1 MKILKLKGV
10 CLILTILTA
19 FNIFATGCD
28 FWKKDTGDE
37 KGKGLDS
44 ESEQSSNG
52 WEDSI
57 FWCEYESDKT
67 VFDIDDV
74 TLDFYYGV
82 NFIFS
87 VEYERAE
94 TVNVPSFDLYFVNKE
109 DHRIFIRHVEE
120 NFVSEKYRCYYVKD
134 ENGKFTSN
142 RHYNH
147 FETHTVP
154 KELFTQESSSF
165 YFAVYGADT
174 KSSIPE
180 YRCLVSAPIYYK
192 LDGEKVTLSSK
203 PFHLYED
210 NYEKQKNSSKFNF
223 GFLRGCSAF

>member
-10 CLILTILTA
+10 CLILIILTA

-37 KGKGLDS
+37 EGKGLDS

-52 WEDSI
+52 WIESA
-57 FWCEYESDKT
+57 FCCEYKSDKT

-82 NFIFS
+82 HLLHP
-87 VEYERAE
+87 EERE
-94 TVNVPSFDLYFVNKE
+94 EEMFNIPSFDLYFSNE
-109 DHRIFIRHVEE
+109 ENHRILIRHVEE
-120 NFVSEKYRCYYVKD
+120 DFVSEKYRCYYVKD
-134 ENGKFTSN
+134 ENGKITSKH
-142 RHYNH
+142 HYNH

-154 KELFTQESSSF
+154 KELFTQESSFF
-165 YFAVYGADT
+165 YFSVYRT
-174 KSSIPE
+174 N
-180 YRCLVSAPIYYK
+180 SAPPDMCITSALIYYK